1 MLQIER
7 QVAPV
12 CLQPLNSLLSLVS
25 VPGLTASCLLDK
37 TFRIE
42 RTGELSTPSFSRASS

>member
-7 QVAPV
+7 QVALV
-12 CLQPLNSLLSLVS
+12 CLQPLNSPLSLVS

-37 TFRIE
+37 TFRTE
-42 RTGELSTPSFSRASS
+42 HTSELSSPSFS